1 MPTLYLQRH
10 TRPDIDPKICYGQ
23 SDIELHPSY
32 SEADLPKVIERLQG
46 VKVPRIYSSTL
57 MRCHRLATDLQATV
71 GAKEVALDSRLME
84 MNFGDWE
91 LTPWDDIYATQSG
104 KEWFQNYLHHKTP
117 NGEAFIDV
125 VDRAASLLKDIRLTD
140 DTLVVTHGG
149 FIRAMLVATQQQPL
163 DRVFEVEINYGDL
176 IEIKL

>member
-1 MPTLYLQRH
+1 MPILYLQRH

-23 SDIELHPSY
+23 SDIDLHTSY
-32 SEADLPKVIERLQG
+32 PETDLPKVIERLQG
-46 VKVPRIYSSTL
+46 VKVHALYSSPL
-57 MRCHRLATDLQATV
+57 KRCHRLASDLQAAV
-71 GAKEVALDSRLME
+71 GAKDIILDSRLME
-84 MNFGDWE
+84 MNFGHWE
-91 LTPWDDIYATQSG
+91 LTPWDDIYATESG

-125 VDRAASLLKDIRLTD
+125 VDRATSLLKDIRLSD
-140 DTLVVTHGG
+140 DILAVTHGG

-176 IEIKL
+176 IEIEL